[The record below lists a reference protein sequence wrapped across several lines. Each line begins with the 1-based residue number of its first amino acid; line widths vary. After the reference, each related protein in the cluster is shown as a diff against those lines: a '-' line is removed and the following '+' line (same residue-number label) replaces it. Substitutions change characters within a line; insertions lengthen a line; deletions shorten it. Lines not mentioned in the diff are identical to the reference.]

1 MVPSAFIPGTHG
13 EPVGRREVGQSRGTG
28 ATSGDEAHKL
38 LDEAVNVLTEMR
50 RDSPAGRRQ
59 PVAATACPNC
69 RLTRLTAHVTR
80 RATRHLSRGIRHAI
94 FLTRSDR
101 TRLLSLTGHPN
112 CRAIGGLAAKAKL
125 LTGIEEQAA
134 KGIICRF
141 ASLRGDG
148 RPLGVMSIRG
158 WPCSPRDKWW
168 TGEGVGQRASH
179 DTDGGDL
186 PLFRM
191 FAEGL
196 GDQISRIWRPAT
208 DGGMQARHPAIC
220 SPYR

>member
-1 MVPSAFIPGTHG
+1 
-13 EPVGRREVGQSRGTG
+13 
-28 ATSGDEAHKL
+28 
-38 LDEAVNVLTEMR
+38 
-50 RDSPAGRRQ
+50 
-59 PVAATACPNC
+59 
-69 RLTRLTAHVTR
+69 
-80 RATRHLSRGIRHAI
+80 
-94 FLTRSDR
+94 
-101 TRLLSLTGHPN
+101 LLSLTGHPN

-179 DTDGGDL
+179 DTDGGDS

-196 GDQISRIWRPAT
+196 GDDIPHLAASHGRRDAGPPSCDLFAVSVSKCQGISNALCATICNHYEWQTVAHRRTNGRIGVVVPQRCDGHEGVPACT
-208 DGGMQARHPAIC
+208 YGAAAAGLGSRVAGHPMPISVMFNCNTYARRKGLPHM
-220 SPYR
+220 R